1 MSLPTP
7 PTALSAPAAGN
18 EPDRRG
24 AVRRPALRP
33 AEAGLEARFLTS
45 FFDELTGNLD
55 GAGDRRSQGG

>member
-7 PTALSAPAAGN
+7 PTAFPAPAAGD

-33 AEAGLEARFLTS
+33 AEAGPEARFLSS
-45 FFDELTGNLD
+45 FFDQLTGSLE
-55 GAGDRRSQGG
+55 GAGHRGGQDG